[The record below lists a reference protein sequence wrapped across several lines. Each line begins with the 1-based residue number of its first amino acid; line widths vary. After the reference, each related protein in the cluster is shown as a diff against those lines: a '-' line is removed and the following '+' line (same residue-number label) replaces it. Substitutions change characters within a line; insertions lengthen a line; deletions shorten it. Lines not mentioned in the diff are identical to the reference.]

1 MAGLDPAIH
10 VPDTISARAAE
21 AWITGSSPVMTILK
35 WANRS
40 MNFDLTEEQRLLRD
54 SVERLLADHYGF
66 DKRRAYLAEP
76 EGWSRGLWAQY
87 AELGLLGLPFPED
100 YGGFGGGP
108 IEVMLVMAAFGRV
121 LALEPYLATVVLGG
135 TALRLAGNDEQ
146 KSAILPQVAEGGMI
160 LAFAHGERQA
170 RYDLTDVLTTA
181 KPKGG
186 GWVLDG
192 AKTVVLQGDS
202 AQRLIVSARTSGE
215 RDDPNGI
222 TLFLVDAAANGV
234 ARRSY
239 PMRDGTQAAEISLSG
254 VEVGEEEVLGEVG
267 AAFPVIERVVEA
279 GIAATAAEAVGAM
292 EAMQAM
298 TLEYLKTRTQFG
310 RPIGQNQVL
319 QHCATEMLMEL
330 ERGRSMAMLAAMM
343 VEEPDAAERAHNI
356 AMSKVGVGQASK
368 FVSQNAIQLHGG
380 IGMTEEYAV
389 GHYFRRCMVIEHTF
403 GDTAHHLSCLAEQ
416 VR

>member
-1 MAGLDPAIH
+1 MD
-10 VPDTISARAAE
+10 
-21 AWITGSSPVMTILK
+21 
-35 WANRS
+35 
-40 MNFDLTEEQRLLRD
+40 FDLSEEQRLLRE

-66 DKRRAYLAEP
+66 DKRRSYLAEP

-87 AELGLLGLPFPED
+87 AELGLLGLPFPEG

-108 IEVMLVMAAFGRV
+108 IEVMLVMEAFGRV

-135 TALRLAGNDEQ
+135 TALRLAANEEQ
-146 KSAILPQVAEGGMI
+146 KSAILPQIAEGNMI
-160 LAFAHGERQA
+160 LAFAHSERQA
-170 RYDLTDVLTTA
+170 RYDLSDVLTTA

-186 GWVLDG
+186 GWVLEG
-192 AKTVVLQGDS
+192 AKSVVLHGDS
-202 AQRLIVSARTSGE
+202 AQRLVVSARTAGE
-215 RDDPNGI
+215 RDDRDGI
-222 TLFLVDAAANGV
+222 TLFIVDAAANGV
-234 ARRSY
+234 AQRGY
-239 PMRDGTQAAEISLSG
+239 PMRDGTRAAEISLSG
-254 VEVGEEEVLGEVG
+254 VELGEEDVLGEVG
-267 AAFPVIERVVEA
+267 AGFPVIERVVEA

-310 RPIGQNQVL
+310 RPIGHNQAL
-319 QHCATEMLMEL
+319 QHRATEMLMEL

-356 AMSKVGVGQASK
+356 AMAKVGVGQASK

-403 GDTAHHLSCLAEQ
+403 GDTAHYLSRLADQ

>member
-1 MAGLDPAIH
+1 MD
-10 VPDTISARAAE
+10 
-21 AWITGSSPVMTILK
+21 
-35 WANRS
+35 
-40 MNFDLTEEQRLLRD
+40 FDLTEEQRLLRD
-54 SVERLLADHYGF
+54 SVGRLLADHYAF

-76 EGWSRGLWAQY
+76 DGWSRAVWAQY
-87 AELGLLGLPFPED
+87 AKLGLLGLPFAESH
-100 YGGFGGGP
+100 GGFGGGP
-108 IEVMLVMAAFGRV
+108 IEVMLVMEAFGRV
-121 LALEPYLATVVLGG
+121 LALEPYLATVVLSG
-135 TALRLAGNDEQ
+135 TALRLAGSEAQN
-146 KSAILPQVAEGGMI
+146 STILPQITEGGLI

-181 KPKGG
+181 KPRGG

-192 AKTVVLQGDS
+192 AKSVVLHGDS
-202 AQRLIVSARTSGE
+202 AQRLVITARTAGD
-215 RDDPNGI
+215 RDDPEGI

-239 PMRDGTQAAEISLSG
+239 PMRDGSRAADISLSD
-254 VEVGEEEVLGEVG
+254 VEVGEGDVLGEVG
-267 AAFPVIERVVEA
+267 AALPVIERVVEA

-292 EAMQAM
+292 ETMQEM
-298 TLEYLKTRTQFG
+298 TLEYLKTRQQFG
-310 RPIGQNQVL
+310 RPIGQNQAL
-319 QHCATEMLMEL
+319 QHRATEMLMEL

-356 AMSKVGVGQASK
+356 AMAKVGVGQASK

-403 GDTAHHLSCLAEQ
+403 GDTAHHLSRLADQ

>member
-1 MAGLDPAIH
+1 MD
-10 VPDTISARAAE
+10 
-21 AWITGSSPVMTILK
+21 
-35 WANRS
+35 
-40 MNFDLTEEQRLLRD
+40 FDLTEEQRLLRD

-87 AELGLLGLPFPED
+87 AELGLLGLSFPED

-108 IEVMLVMAAFGRV
+108 IEVMLVMEAFGRV

-135 TALRLAGNDEQ
+135 TALQLAGNDEQ

-192 AKTVVLQGDS
+192 AKSVVPHGDS
-202 AQRLIVSARTSGE
+202 AQRLMVSARTAGE
-215 RDDPNGI
+215 RDDPDGI
-222 TLFLVDAAANGV
+222 TLFIVDAAANGV
-234 ARRSY
+234 ARRAY
-239 PMRDGTQAAEISLSG
+239 PMRDGTRAAEISLSG
-254 VEVGEEEVLGEVG
+254 VEVGEKNVLGEIG
-267 AAFPVIERVVEA
+267 AGFPVIERVVEA

-310 RPIGQNQVL
+310 RSIGQNQVL
-319 QHCATEMLMEL
+319 QHRATEMLMEL

-343 VEEPDAAERAHNI
+343 VDEPDAAERAHNI
-356 AMSKVGVGQASK
+356 AMAKVGVGQASK

-403 GDTAHHLSCLAEQ
+403 GDTAHHLSRLAEQ